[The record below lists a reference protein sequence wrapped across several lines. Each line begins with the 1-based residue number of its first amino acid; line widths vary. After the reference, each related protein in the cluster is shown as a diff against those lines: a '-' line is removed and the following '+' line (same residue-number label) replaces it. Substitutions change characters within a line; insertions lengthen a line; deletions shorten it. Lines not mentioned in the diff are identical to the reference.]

1 MSIANFKGKS
11 GQNSVAN
18 ATETGLRAGQMV
30 AINGNTDLS
39 SIMRGNAD
47 ACAYTITC
55 SDSGGIYDYIL
66 SVTAKG
72 PEGFGSGNLYL
83 EFTDKSGDT
92 YSLKIY
98 SSKKE
103 LHTLRYSSEKPAIVK
118 IKWNN

>member
-1 MSIANFKGKS
+1 MSIANFEGKP
-11 GQNSVAN
+11 GQNSFAK

-39 SIMRGNAD
+39 SIMRGNDD
-47 ACAYTITC
+47 ACAYSIIC
-55 SDSGGIYDYIL
+55 NDSGGIYDYIL
-66 SVTAKG
+66 SVTARG
-72 PEGFGSGNLYL
+72 PEGFGSGNWHL
-83 EFTDKSGDT
+83 EFTDESGDT

-103 LHTLRYSSEKPAIVK
+103 LHTLRYSSKKPAIVR